1 MHQPASRAWLAADPT
16 AVAPPETME
25 ASRLRSTDRSGR
37 AAGTHSLDQAP
48 LLLLPCYVLAL
59 VIAFI
64 VLPPLPQDPAYHRF
78 AEDRHWLGIPNFP
91 DVASNLAILLPAV
104 AGLILVNRCGPVR
117 GMFRTSFERALAT
130 TCFAAL
136 VLTAIGSTWYHLAP
150 DNTRLF
156 WDRLPLG
163 LAFTTLPALLI
174 AERFSL
180 SRWSRL
186 MILLWVLSG
195 PAAVVW
201 WHLGE
206 LVGRGD
212 LRPYFMLHAFL
223 FLLPPA
229 LVALHRPYT
238 RSALYAVAYVLFVL
252 AMAGDR
258 LDQAIFD
265 LTHGFVSGHTMKHLL
280 TGLAIGTL
288 ACMLAIRRQ
297 RRETPSPSVRY

>member
-1 MHQPASRAWLAADPT
+1 M
-16 AVAPPETME
+16 ET
-25 ASRLRSTDRSGR
+25 SNLRSTEHASRT
-37 AAGTHSLDQAP
+37 AGPHALDLVP
-48 LLLLPCYVLAL
+48 RLLLPCYALAL

-64 VLPPLPQDPAYHRF
+64 VLPALPQHPDYHRF
-78 AEDRHWLGIPNFP
+78 AADRHWLGIPNFP

-104 AGLILVNRCGPVR
+104 AGLILVNRSGSVCR
-117 GMFRTSFERALAT
+117 MFRTSFERALAT

-163 LAFTTLPALLI
+163 LALTTLPALLI
-174 AERFSL
+174 AERFFL
-180 SRWSRL
+180 SRWDRL
-186 MILLWVLSG
+186 IILLWVVSG
-195 PAAVVW
+195 PTAVVW

-212 LRPYFMLHAFL
+212 LRPYFMLHAFM

-229 LVALHRPYT
+229 LLARRSPYT
-238 RSALYAVAYVLFVL
+238 RSTLYAMAYVLFVL

-258 LDQAIFD
+258 LDQAVFD
-265 LTHGFVSGHTMKHLL
+265 FTHGAVSGHTLKHLL
-280 TGLAIGTL
+280 TGIAIGTL
-288 ACMLAIRRQ
+288 ACMLATRQ
-297 RRETPSPSVRY
+297 QCRQSPSPSRRH

>member
-1 MHQPASRAWLAADPT
+1 
-16 AVAPPETME
+16 ME
-25 ASRLRSTDRSGR
+25 AFSLHSTDRSGR
-37 AAGTHSLDQAP
+37 PAGTHALDQVP

-64 VLPPLPQDPAYHRF
+64 VLPALPQDPAYHRF

-104 AGLILVNRCGPVR
+104 AGLILVNRCAPVR
-117 GMFRTSFERALAT
+117 GSFRTSFERALAT

-174 AERFSL
+174 AERLAL
-180 SRWSRL
+180 SRWGRL
-186 MILLWVLSG
+186 MILLWVLAG
-195 PAAVVW
+195 PTAVVW
-201 WHLGE
+201 WYLGE
-206 LVGRGD
+206 LGGRGD

-223 FLLPPA
+223 FLLSPA
-229 LVALHRPYT
+229 LLALRSPYT
-238 RSALYAVAYVLFVL
+238 RSALYAVAYVVFML

-265 LTHGFVSGHTMKHLL
+265 FTRGLVSGHTLKHLL

-288 ACMLAIRRQ
+288 AFMMAIRRH
-297 RRETPSPSVRY
+297 RRQTPSPPLRS